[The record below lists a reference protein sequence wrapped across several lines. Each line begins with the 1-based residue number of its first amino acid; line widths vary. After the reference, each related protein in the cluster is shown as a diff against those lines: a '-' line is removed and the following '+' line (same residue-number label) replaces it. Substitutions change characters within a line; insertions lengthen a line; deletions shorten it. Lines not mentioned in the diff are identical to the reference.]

1 MNLATSAS
9 ATNMASPPDHCCYSS
24 YRQEQAHKSLITLD
38 LRLTPLRFTQVRP
51 DDQSRREALAAF
63 MRLKTGGNEYGSRN
77 SALAYRC
84 SYSDYHPSRA
94 DLALTMALPSQTV
107 VDRSPVAGRE
117 SSLSAV
123 SWAAIFAGAV
133 SAIALTIVL
142 TSLGAGLGLTSISA
156 WSNVGASAT
165 TFTIG
170 AGIGLIVVQWLA
182 SALGGFVT
190 GRLRTKWAG
199 LHTHEVFFRDTA
211 HGFLSWAL
219 ATILGTLLLASAASS
234 VVSGGVRAASTVA
247 GGAAQAATSSVS
259 SYAVDGL
266 FRSDRI
272 DASTST
278 QEAAAQATRILANGV
293 RNGDVPPA
301 DRTYLAQL
309 VAAKAGIP
317 QADAQKRVDDT
328 IAGAKDA
335 EVKAR
340 QAADAARK
348 ATATFAIFTALAL
361 LIGAFVAMAAAAFG
375 GNLRD
380 IY

>member
-1 MNLATSAS
+1 L
-9 ATNMASPPDHCCYSS
+9 
-24 YRQEQAHKSLITLD
+24 
-38 LRLTPLRFTQVRP
+38 
-51 DDQSRREALAAF
+51 
-63 MRLKTGGNEYGSRN
+63 RLKTGGNEYGSRN
-77 SALAYRC
+77 SALADRY

-94 DLALTMALPSQTV
+94 DLALSMALPSQTV
-107 VDRSPVAGRE
+107 LDQSPVVGRE

-170 AGIGLIVVQWLA
+170 AGVGLIVVQWLA

-328 IAGAKDA
+328 IASAKDA
-335 EVKAR
+335 EMKAR

-348 ATATFAIFTALAL
+348 ATAIFAIFTALAL

-380 IY
+380 EY

>member
-1 MNLATSAS
+1 
-9 ATNMASPPDHCCYSS
+9 MAIS
-24 YRQEQAHKSLITLD
+24 
-38 LRLTPLRFTQVRP
+38 
-51 DDQSRREALAAF
+51 
-63 MRLKTGGNEYGSRN
+63 
-77 SALAYRC
+77 
-84 SYSDYHPSRA
+84 
-94 DLALTMALPSQTV
+94 SQTV
-107 VDRSPVAGRE
+107 LDRSSVVGNEAP
-117 SSLSAV
+117 LSAV
-123 SWAAIFAGAV
+123 SWAAIFAGSVA
-133 SAIALTIVL
+133 AIALTVVL
-142 TSLGAGLGLTSISA
+142 TSLGAGLGLTSVSA

-170 AGIGLIVVQWLA
+170 AGIGLIVVQWLS
-182 SALGGFVT
+182 SALGGFIT

-219 ATILGTLLLASAASS
+219 STILGTLLLASAASS
-234 VVSGGVRAASTVA
+234 IVSGGVRAASTVA

-278 QEAAAQATRILANGV
+278 QDAAAQATRILANGV
-293 RNGDVPPA
+293 RNGDVSPA

-309 VAAKAGIP
+309 VAAKTGIS
-317 QADAQKRVDDT
+317 QTDAQKRVDDT

-335 EVKAR
+335 EIKAR

-375 GNLRD
+375 GSLRD
-380 IY
+380 EY